1 MFSAQNFVLGV
12 DWGYFLPKSQ
22 LSHQPKIC
30 KFLPI
35 LGIENLWIVSVAGA
49 TTLMNFLAR
58 EDFFFYW
65 TTNTNTREDWP
76 LLDSLSGFSPAHLRK
91 RWLAFWNEKCY
102 QLEPRKGSKMGE
114 MNWVRKKLLVEQYCA
129 TSISSI
135 VLIAEVRSEVHPTYL
150 LIDLSIFKS
159 LWCRFWPKANWLLV
173 SFCTWGNTPSLGYKF
188 HLNSLEPQLS
198 SERNN
203 EQMYTHKIEL
213 PAPRKSWA
221 AAKSS
226 LEKAVARMEVRPS
239 GVLLATHTT

>member
-1 MFSAQNFVLGV
+1 MFSVQVFIQLGNILDPKMFSAQNFVLGV

-49 TTLMNFLAR
+49 TTLMNFLP
-58 EDFFFYW
+58 
-65 TTNTNTREDWP
+65 REDWP
-76 LLDSLSGFSPAHLRK
+76 LLNSLSGFSPAHLRK
-91 RWLAFWNEKCY
+91 RWLAFWNEKWY
-102 QLEPRKGSKMGE
+102 QLELRKGSKMGE

-173 SFCTWGNTPSLGYKF
+173 RSD
-188 HLNSLEPQLS
+188 QL
-198 SERNN
+198 
-203 EQMYTHKIEL
+203 
-213 PAPRKSWA
+213 
-221 AAKSS
+221 
-226 LEKAVARMEVRPS
+226 
-239 GVLLATHTT
+239 